1 MVVSNLCVDV
11 DRLVAGVDESEAS
24 RPISRLHHSGTKAR
38 LADQRRLLISGDSTD
53 GDRDAEM
60 FGRRLAEFGGA
71 ILNLGQHR
79 PRDPEEREKLVVP
92 GAGMDIEQQRPRGV
106 GGVGDVNLAVG
117 QAPDEKAVDGA
128 EGQVSAFRFSARAGN
143 IVENPGDLRRRE
155 IGVEQQAGALG
166 HERLASALLEFGAK
180 RRRSAVLPDDR
191 IVDRPAGRPAPDQRR
206 FALVGYPEPGER
218 ARLDAGPGESLPR
231 CRERGSPQ
239 RFRVVLDPASLEERF
254 AGTPPAPSRRARRPA
269 QK

>member
-1 MVVSNLCVDV
+1 MNV
-11 DRLVAGVDESEAS
+11 
-24 RPISRLHHSGTKAR
+24 
-38 LADQRRLLISGDSTD
+38 
-53 GDRDAEM
+53 
-60 FGRRLAEFGGA
+60 
-71 ILNLGQHR
+71 
-79 PRDPEEREKLVVP
+79 
-92 GAGMDIEQQRPRGV
+92 EQQRSRSV

-128 EGQVSAFRFSARAGN
+128 EGQISAFRFSARAGN
-143 IVENPGDLRRRE
+143 IVEDPGDLRRRE
-155 IGVEQQAGALG
+155 IGIEQQAGALG

-180 RRRSAVLPDDR
+180 RRGATILPDDR

-206 FALVGYPEPGER
+206 FALVGDPEPGER

-239 RFRVVLDPASLEERF
+239 RFRVMLDPARLAERF
-254 AGTPPAPSRRARRPA
+254 AGTPPAPWRRARRPA